1 MTPTEAMAL
10 LRQSRDAEH
19 NAPIWHDDG
28 QTVTQLAQLAGTTV
42 TYATVDLTEMETIY
56 TTVNTKETARA

>member
-1 MTPTEAMAL
+1 MTPAEAMAL

-19 NAPIWHDDG
+19 NAPIWDDDG
-28 QTVTQLAQLAGTTV
+28 DTVTKLAQLAGTTV

-56 TTVNTKETARA
+56 TTVNAKETAPA